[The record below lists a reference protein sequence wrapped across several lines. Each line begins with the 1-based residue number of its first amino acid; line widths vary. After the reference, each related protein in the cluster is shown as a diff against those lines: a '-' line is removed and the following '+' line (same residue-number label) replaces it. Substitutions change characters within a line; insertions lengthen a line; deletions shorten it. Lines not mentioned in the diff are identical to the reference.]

1 MGASMAASTRKIL
14 VIGAAGQI
22 GTDLTPA
29 LRARHGDG
37 AVIAGCHE
45 AQPVAEVAEGGPC
58 EFFDATDSDQLR
70 AVIDRH
76 GVTSI
81 YLLAAIMSGE
91 GEQNPELAWRVN
103 MVSLK
108 NVLDLA
114 VAHRMEQVFF
124 PSSIAVFGPTTP
136 QENTPQRTVLEP
148 TTIYG
153 VTKLA
158 GENLCH
164 YYALKHDLDVRS
176 LRYPG
181 LITYKTFSGGGTTD
195 YAVEIFIEAVKRGR
209 YTCFVEPETT
219 LPLMYMDDAVKAA
232 LTLMAA
238 PAERITVRTSYNL
251 GALSFTAAELAAEV
265 AARIEGFSCDYAPDF
280 RQAIADSWP
289 NSVDDST
296 ARRDWGWSPDY
307 DLPTL
312 AEVMLRGIRADLD
325 RRP

>member
-1 MGASMAASTRKIL
+1 MVEKVEKIL
-14 VIGAAGQI
+14 VIGAAGQV

-29 LRARHGDG
+29 LRARHGAE
-37 AVIAGCHE
+37 AVIAGCHK
-45 AQPVAEVAEGGPC
+45 ARPVAEVAEGGPC
-58 EFFDATDSDQLR
+58 EFFDATDSEQLR

-76 GVTSI
+76 GITSI
-81 YLLAAIMSGE
+81 YHLAAIMSGE

-103 MVSLK
+103 MLSLK
-108 NVLDLA
+108 NVLDLG
-114 VAHRMEQVFF
+114 VAQSLEQIFF

-136 QENTPQRTVLEP
+136 RENTPQRTVLEP

-158 GENLCH
+158 GENLCN

-181 LITYKTFSGGGTTD
+181 LVTYKTFSGGGTTD
-195 YAVEIFIEAVKRGR
+195 YAVEIFIEAVKHGR
-209 YTCFVEPETT
+209 YTCFVEPETR
-219 LPLMYMDDAVKAA
+219 LPLMYMADAVKATLA
-232 LTLMAA
+232 LMEA
-238 PAERITVRTSYNL
+238 PAGRITVRTSYNL

-265 AARIEGFSCDYAPDF
+265 ASRIEGFACEYAPDF

-289 NSVDDST
+289 DSVDDST
-296 ARRDWGWSPDY
+296 ARNDWGWSPDY

-312 AEVMLRGIRADLD
+312 VEVMLRGIRAANPPL
-325 RRP
+325 

>member
-1 MGASMAASTRKIL
+1 MVETPTKVL

-22 GTDLTPA
+22 GSDLTPG
-29 LRARHGDG
+29 LRARHGADS
-37 AVIAGCHE
+37 VIAGCHE
-45 AQPVAEVAEGGPC
+45 AEPVAEVAAGGPV
-58 EFFDATDSDQLR
+58 EYFDATDADNLR
-70 AVIDRH
+70 AVIERH
-76 GVTSI
+76 GVTAI
-81 YLLAAIMSGE
+81 YHLAAIMSGE
-91 GEQNPELAWRVN
+91 GEENPELAWHVN

-108 NVLDLA
+108 NVLDVA
-114 VAHRMEQVFF
+114 VAYGMAQVFF

-136 QENTPQRTVLEP
+136 QQNTPQRTVLEP

-164 YYALKHDLDVRS
+164 YYALRYGLDVRS

-181 LITYKTFSGGGTTD
+181 LVTYKTFSGGGTTD
-195 YAVEIFIEAVKRGR
+195 YAVEIFIEAVKAGR
-209 YTCFVEPETT
+209 YTCFVVPETT
-219 LPLMYMDDAVKAA
+219 LPLMYMGDAVKAA

-265 AARIEGFSCDYAPDF
+265 ASRVEGFTCEYAPDF

-289 NSVDDST
+289 DSVDDST
-296 ARRDWGWSPDY
+296 ARNDWGWSPDY
-307 DLPTL
+307 DLPML
-312 AEVMLRGIRADLD
+312 AEVMLRGIREAGG
-325 RRP
+325 PA

>member
-1 MGASMAASTRKIL
+1 MAARTAKVL

-22 GTDLTPA
+22 GSDLTPA
-29 LRARHGDG
+29 LRERHGAE
-37 AVIAGCHE
+37 AVIAGCRE
-45 AQPVAEVAEGGPC
+45 ARPVAVVAEGGPS
-58 EFFDATDSDQLR
+58 EFFDAADTDSLR
-70 AVIDRH
+70 AVIERH
-76 GVTSI
+76 GVSSI
-81 YLLAAIMSGE
+81 YHLAAIMSGE

-103 MVSLK
+103 MESLK

-114 VAHRMEQVFF
+114 VAYEMDQVFF

-136 QENTPQRTVLEP
+136 QQETPQRTVLEP

-164 YYALKHDLDVRS
+164 YYALRYGLDVRS

-181 LITYKTFSGGGTTD
+181 LVTYKTFSGGGTTD
-195 YAVEIFIEAVKRGR
+195 YAVEIFIEAVKAGR
-209 YTCFVEPETT
+209 YTCFVKPETT

-238 PAERITVRTSYNL
+238 PAERISVRTSYNL

-265 AARIEGFSCDYAPDF
+265 ASQVAGFTCEYAPDF

-289 NSVDDST
+289 DSVDDST
-296 ARRDWGWSPDY
+296 ARNDWGWSPDY
-307 DLPTL
+307 DLRML
-312 AEVMLRGIRADLD
+312 AETMLRGIREANAAA
-325 RRP
+325 